1 MMELKEIL
9 ENIKET
15 HNNFTYDDELIVNI
29 DYVFDKKGYV
39 ETLQE
44 ICNKL
49 FNEYGFD
56 DTILELQVYINQLRH
71 EFDITDPR
79 EVLHIDNGKGFVQ

>member
-1 MMELKEIL
+1 MNLKEIL

-15 HNNFTYDDELIVNI
+15 HNDFNYDDEIIQDIEEL
-29 DYVFDKKGYV
+29 FDRKGYV
-39 ETLQE
+39 ESLQE
-44 ICNKL
+44 ICNQL
-49 FNEYGFD
+49 FNKYGFD

-71 EFDITDPR
+71 DYDITDPR

>member
-15 HNNFTYDDELIVNI
+15 HKDFIVDDEFLVDINDI
-29 DYVFDKKGYV
+29 FDKKGYV
-39 ETLQE
+39 ESLQE
-44 ICNKL
+44 ICNNL
-49 FNEYGFD
+49 FNQYGFD

-79 EVLHIDNGKGFVQ
+79 EVLHIDNGKGYVQ

>member
-1 MMELKEIL
+1 M
-9 ENIKET
+9 
-15 HNNFTYDDELIVNI
+15 
-29 DYVFDKKGYV
+29 